1 MPPIR
6 TVTGLV
12 VRLAESA
19 EPRAPSTMAG
29 STGPRP
35 VANRVIVSP
44 AAAGCEET
52 PGREPAGP
60 TIVPSALVAI
70 ACWVPRLRLKSAG
83 ANGSTSTAIGC
94 EATPARLTTTFV
106 CPGVTPQG
114 TCALIRLSDT
124 NTSGAAVPPI
134 VTESTSPSFDD
145 TGTELETDSPEASP
159 LPKIEMSEPGAMIE
173 CEPAALTTPL
183 GWIVGV

>member
-1 MPPIR
+1 MR

-12 VRLAESA
+12 VSLAESA
-19 EPRAPSTMAG
+19 GAGAPSTIGG

-35 VANRVIVSP
+35 VANSIIVSP

-60 TIVPSALVAI
+60 TIEPSSFVAI
-70 ACWVPRLRLKSAG
+70 ACSVPRLKLKSAG

-94 EATPARLTTTFV
+94 DATPARLTTTFV
-106 CPGVTPQG
+106 CPGAAPQG

-134 VTESTSPSFDD
+134 ITESTSPSFED
-145 TGTELETDSPEASP
+145 TGTELEMDSPEA
-159 LPKIEMSEPGAMIE
+159 
-173 CEPAALTTPL
+173 
-183 GWIVGV
+183 